1 MSTDTPEERA
11 RQALIAMLDAGQSP
25 TARAVRQRSG
35 VAMQIA
41 ADTVAAW
48 KRERDG
54 EAQAPPVP
62 ADVMTRLTA
71 VWADAYAAADAIHRP
86 AREAADQQVAQLSE
100 ERDGLLSDVSELET
114 QVEKR
119 DRDLEDL
126 QAQLA
131 EARSENGVLQARLDE
146 VRGRATELETRT
158 SDQDQT
164 IGQLRGQLEDLRRQ
178 VDEPER
184 DTEKASGTRAA
195 TSQEPDKD
203 Q

>member
-11 RQALIAMLDAGQSP
+11 RQALIAMVDAGQSP

-71 VWADAYAAADAIHRP
+71 VWADAYTAADAIHRP
-86 AREAADQQVAQLSE
+86 AREAADQQVAQLSD
-100 ERDGLLSDVSELET
+100 ERDGLLSDVSDLET

-126 QAQLA
+126 HAQLA
-131 EARSENGVLQARLDE
+131 EARSETGVLQARLEE

-158 SDQDQT
+158 SEQDQT

-178 VDEPER
+178 AADR
-184 DTEKASGTRAA
+184 DTEKASGARAA
-195 TSQEPDKD
+195 KSQEPDKD

>member
-100 ERDGLLSDVSELET
+100 ERDGLLSDVSDLET

-119 DRDLEDL
+119 DHDLEDL
-126 QAQLA
+126 HAQLA

-178 VDEPER
+178 AAER